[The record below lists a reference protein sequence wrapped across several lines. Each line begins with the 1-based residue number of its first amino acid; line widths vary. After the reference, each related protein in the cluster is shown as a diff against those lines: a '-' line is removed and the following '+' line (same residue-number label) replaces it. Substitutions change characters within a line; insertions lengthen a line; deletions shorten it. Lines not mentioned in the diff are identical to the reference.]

1 MSAVWLSGLHR
12 RWVAVA
18 VLVAVAAISASC
30 ISHGDSVSSGPG
42 LALDGDSFDLGD
54 VPADQTVERTISFA
68 NDGQEP
74 LEVSI
79 VKVRAAP
86 DAACGCGVEGFEVR
100 PGTVAPGGGG
110 ELVFKLRVPEGMAN
124 MQDTMLAE
132 LQTNDPNQPQL
143 TIRLS
148 FRMAS

>member
-1 MSAVWLSGLHR
+1 
-12 RWVAVA
+12 VAVA
-18 VLVAVAAISASC
+18 VLVALAAISAAC
-30 ISHGDSVSSGPG
+30 VTHGDSVNAGPG
-42 LALDGDSFDLGD
+42 LALDGDSFDLGE
-54 VPADQTVERTISFA
+54 VPPDQTVERTIAFA

-100 PGTVAPGGGG
+100 PGTVAPGGSG
-110 ELVFKLRVPEGMAN
+110 ELVFRLRVPEGMAD

-132 LQTNDPNQPQL
+132 LQTNDPDNARP
-143 TIRLS
+143 TIRLV
-148 FRMAS
+148 FRMVS